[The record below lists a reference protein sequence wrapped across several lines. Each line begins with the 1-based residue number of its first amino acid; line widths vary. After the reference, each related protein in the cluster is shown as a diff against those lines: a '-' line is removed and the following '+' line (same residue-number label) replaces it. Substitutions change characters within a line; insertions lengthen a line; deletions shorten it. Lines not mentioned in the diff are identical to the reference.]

1 MPGGVRMGIDLN
13 LLVLTAIS
21 IGFVHTLIGPDHY
34 LPFVAMSAAR
44 NWSRR
49 KTLLVTAACGVGH
62 VLGSIVLGFVGI
74 AIGAAL
80 HRLEWIEGLRG
91 DLAAWG
97 LIAFGLAYMAWGLK
111 RAWRDREHSHEHLHA
126 DGTRHHHVHAHH
138 TRDEHLHVHIQVD
151 TDSARSLTPW
161 ALFVVFILGPCEAL
175 IPLLM
180 YPAAQHS
187 WWGISLVVIA
197 FAVTTILT
205 MVTIVYLAVRGLER
219 LPLKAAERYTHALAG
234 AALSLCGLG
243 IVFGL

>member
-1 MPGGVRMGIDLN
+1 MDIDLN

-44 NWSRR
+44 NWTRR

-62 VLGSIVLGFVGI
+62 VLGSIVLGLVGI

-91 DLAAWG
+91 DVAAWA
-97 LIAFGLAYMAWGLK
+97 LTAFGLVYMAWGLK
-111 RAWRDREHSHEHLHA
+111 RAWRDRKHSHEHVHA
-126 DGTRHHHVHAHH
+126 DGTRHRHAHAHH
-138 TRDEHLHVHIQVD
+138 TRDEHLHVHVQVD
-151 TDSARSLTPW
+151 TDGARSITPW

-187 WWGISLVVIA
+187 WWGVSLVVLA
-197 FAVTTILT
+197 FAVTTLLT
-205 MVTIVYLAVRGLER
+205 MMGIVYLAVRGLER
-219 LPLKAAERYTHALAG
+219 VPLAAAERYTHALAG
-234 AALSLCGLG
+234 AALSVCGAG
-243 IVFGL
+243 IVLGL